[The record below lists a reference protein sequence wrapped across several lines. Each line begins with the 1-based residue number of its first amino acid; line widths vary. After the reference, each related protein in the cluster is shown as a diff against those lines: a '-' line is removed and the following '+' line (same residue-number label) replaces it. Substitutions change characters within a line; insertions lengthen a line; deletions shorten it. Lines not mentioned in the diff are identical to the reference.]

1 MYLNEDEAKETIKDV
16 VVAHEKHTDDFK
28 LYPVKRKTKSA
39 KQVSV
44 FFILK
49 IKNIPENEALY
60 NHFMKKSIEDENLE
74 ILESDLDV
82 ENKVLKEAF
91 LIRCDINIFG
101 I

>member
-1 MYLNEDEAKETIKDV
+1 MYLNEGQAKEAIQAV
-16 VVAHEKHTDDFK
+16 VVAHAKHTDDFK

-49 IKNIPENEALY
+49 IKSIPENETLY
-60 NHFMKKSIEDENLE
+60 NDFMKKSVDDENLE

-91 LIRCDINIFG
+91 LIRCDISIFG
-101 I
+101 V